1 MKGFLIL
8 LMTAIVVCV
17 GNRTL
22 GVHKHRHG
30 RTGHKPERDTGS
42 ITLKPGTARNKLF
55 PGYGT
60 NFRYIGE
67 VKNGLDR
74 VTVVT
79 SIPIPKYSVIEI
91 KPIVFNNC
99 SEDLWRH
106 GARTRGY
113 PQYEKYDKCNR
124 VLAQARFYQSQ
135 QEELQFLLRQL
146 LTHDLYLVLPELNQT
161 PSMYNYESRK
171 DNRPTDL
178 QNPHKM
184 KFTDE
189 TVNNTAQTR
198 GRRGFGSIL
207 AKAIPDL
214 ITLAIESVSS
224 YIKGKQQQRINTAVE
239 ELRSDDNKINNDLKP
254 YRNEHLMYGRYNL
267 KSLRGII
274 NTINALH
281 KKQNHFEWAVKQKDF
296 NFRKSD
302 MNAVNYNFEVMMYL
316 KNVREEHVVSYREA
330 VKAARDLLNGIA
342 IVTQGRLPRALISD
356 NQLREILGKVDAMV
370 KRNYPDYV
378 LAAKHISHYRD
389 MKMVTFSVDQQAH
402 SLVLTFPAFIKN
414 YKQPPLS
421 LYEVE
426 TVPVPII
433 DKNVKADSYSQV
445 RIEKSYIAAGTDYYI
460 QLRISELLMCKSIRY
475 IYYCE
480 ELFVIKHKSRHSC
493 VSAIFY
499 NLGPATV
506 IKNCKF
512 DYYYNITVPPV
523 ILDGGKDVLL
533 ANFHGPRS
541 LKCSSVNGGLAK
553 PAPENTYAVV
563 NREFL
568 CDCQLDL
575 EHASVLRQ
583 LSSCSK
589 SSSSKMH
596 MKFTINLAFWEMFK
610 KRSPNSASNIQP
622 QYAEEAQTFSVELYD
637 LQIGKLDQPMDLER
651 FMETMDTNGQKIS
664 TVEEREAEQPMQKI
678 MPRWLNNVLVMT
690 CTAMT
695 TVLMIIILVLLTKH
709 FKMKALVS
717 MLAIQTVPPPAEAVN
732 LTAAM
737 MSAMIAPDPAIGTK
751 VVCAYPVA
759 VIWQNILGYL
769 VLIYAIT
776 QFFRP
781 VTWYKGYKYNKKC
794 ALYIF
799 VYDEDHERY
808 SPLKIMSLKGQM
820 HNYRMKYTGEG
831 ISLTLV
837 RSWTYDTM
845 TISWGGVQVM
855 DKSDPINL
863 PTTVTVA
870 LRHKIMTRRIAQQL
884 GEVQYMLK
892 QGSSWHDITDYYRA
906 RKKAVNLRVE
916 LGDRGVTSS
925 PKKVR
930 KEKSHKKT
938 KVQEEPVEV

>member
-1 MKGFLIL
+1 M
-8 LMTAIVVCV
+8 
-17 GNRTL
+17 
-22 GVHKHRHG
+22 
-30 RTGHKPERDTGS
+30 
-42 ITLKPGTARNKLF
+42 
-55 PGYGT
+55 
-60 NFRYIGE
+60 
-67 VKNGLDR
+67 
-74 VTVVT
+74 
-79 SIPIPKYSVIEI
+79 
-91 KPIVFNNC
+91 
-99 SEDLWRH
+99 
-106 GARTRGY
+106 
-113 PQYEKYDKCNR
+113 
-124 VLAQARFYQSQ
+124 AQAKFYQSQ
-135 QEELQFLLRQL
+135 QEDLQFLLRQL
-146 LTHDLYLVLPELNQT
+146 LNHDLYSVLPELNQT
-161 PSMYNYESRK
+161 PSMYKYEPSY
-171 DNRPTDL
+171 NIRPADL
-178 QNPHKM
+178 LNPHKM
-184 KFTDE
+184 KLTAE
-189 TVNNTAQTR
+189 TVNDTAQVR

-207 AKAIPDL
+207 AKAIPGL

-224 YIKGKQQQRINTAVE
+224 YIKGKQQWRINTAVE
-239 ELRSDDNKINNDLKP
+239 ELTSDDNKIKNDLKQ
-254 YRNEHLMYGRYNL
+254 YRNELLMYGRYNL

-281 KKQNHFEWAVKQKDF
+281 KKQNHFDWAVKQKDF

-316 KNVREEHVVSYREA
+316 KNVRGEHVVTYREA
-330 VKAARDLLNGIA
+330 VKATRDLLDGIA

-402 SLVLTFPAFIKN
+402 SLILTFPAFIKN

-480 ELFVIKHKSRHSC
+480 ELFVIKHKSRHNC

-506 IKNCKF
+506 TKNCRF
-512 DYYYNITVPPV
+512 DYYYNTTVPPV
-523 ILDGGKDVLL
+523 ILDGGRDVLL

-583 LSSCSK
+583 LRSCSK

-622 QYAEEAQTFSVELYD
+622 QYAEEVQTFSVDLYD
-637 LQIGKLDQPMDLER
+637 LQIGKLDQPVDLER
-651 FMETMDTNGQKIS
+651 FMETMGTNGQKIS
-664 TVEEREAEQPMQKI
+664 TIEEREAEQPMQKI
-678 MPRWLNNVLVMT
+678 MPRWLNNILVMT

-695 TVLMIIILVLLTKH
+695 TVLLIIILVLLAKH

-717 MLAIQTVPPPAEAVN
+717 MLAIQTVPPPAKAVN
-732 LTAAM
+732 FTAAM

-769 VLIYAIT
+769 VLAYAIT

-781 VTWYKGYKYNKKC
+781 VTWCKGYKYNKKC

-863 PTTVTVA
+863 PATVTVA

-892 QGSSWHDITDYYRA
+892 QGSS
-906 RKKAVNLRVE
+906 
-916 LGDRGVTSS
+916 
-925 PKKVR
+925 
-930 KEKSHKKT
+930 
-938 KVQEEPVEV
+938 

>member
-1 MKGFLIL
+1 
-8 LMTAIVVCV
+8 
-17 GNRTL
+17 
-22 GVHKHRHG
+22 
-30 RTGHKPERDTGS
+30 
-42 ITLKPGTARNKLF
+42 
-55 PGYGT
+55 
-60 NFRYIGE
+60 
-67 VKNGLDR
+67 
-74 VTVVT
+74 
-79 SIPIPKYSVIEI
+79 
-91 KPIVFNNC
+91 
-99 SEDLWRH
+99 
-106 GARTRGY
+106 
-113 PQYEKYDKCNR
+113 
-124 VLAQARFYQSQ
+124 
-135 QEELQFLLRQL
+135 
-146 LTHDLYLVLPELNQT
+146 
-161 PSMYNYESRK
+161 
-171 DNRPTDL
+171 
-178 QNPHKM
+178 M

-207 AKAIPDL
+207 AKAIPGL
-214 ITLAIESVSS
+214 ITLVIETVRS
-224 YIKGKQQQRINTAVE
+224 YIKGRQQQRINTAVE
-239 ELRSDDNKINNDLKP
+239 ELRSDDNNIKNDLKQ
-254 YRNEHLMYGRYNL
+254 YRNELLMYGRYNL

-402 SLVLTFPAFIKN
+402 SLILTFPAFIKN

-445 RIEKSYIAAGTDYYI
+445 RIEKSYIAARTDYYI

-523 ILDGGKDVLL
+523 ILDGGRDVLL

-637 LQIGKLDQPMDLER
+637 LQIGKLDQPIDLER
-651 FMETMDTNGQKIS
+651 FMETMDTNGQKMP

-678 MPRWLNNVLVMT
+678 IPRWLNNVLVMT
-690 CTAMT
+690 CTVMT
-695 TVLMIIILVLLTKH
+695 TVLMIIILVLLAKH

-751 VVCAYPVA
+751 VVCAYPVT

-781 VTWYKGYKYNKKC
+781 VTWYKGYKYTKKY

-916 LGDRGVTSS
+916 SGDRGVTSS

-938 KVQEEPVEV
+938 KVPEEPVEV

>member
-8 LMTAIVVCV
+8 LVTAIVVCV
-17 GNRTL
+17 GNRTQE
-22 GVHKHRHG
+22 VHKHRHG
-30 RTGHKPERDTGS
+30 KNGHKPERDTGS
-42 ITLKPGTARNKLF
+42 ITLKPGTVKNKLF

-79 SIPIPKYSVIEI
+79 SIPIPKYSDIEI
-91 KPIVFNNC
+91 RPIVFNNC
-99 SEDLWRH
+99 TEDLWRH

-113 PQYEKYDKCNR
+113 PQYETYDKCN
-124 VLAQARFYQSQ
+124 
-135 QEELQFLLRQL
+135 
-146 LTHDLYLVLPELNQT
+146 
-161 PSMYNYESRK
+161 
-171 DNRPTDL
+171 
-178 QNPHKM
+178 
-184 KFTDE
+184 
-189 TVNNTAQTR
+189 
-198 GRRGFGSIL
+198 
-207 AKAIPDL
+207 
-214 ITLAIESVSS
+214 
-224 YIKGKQQQRINTAVE
+224 
-239 ELRSDDNKINNDLKP
+239 
-254 YRNEHLMYGRYNL
+254 
-267 KSLRGII
+267 
-274 NTINALH
+274 
-281 KKQNHFEWAVKQKDF
+281 
-296 NFRKSD
+296 
-302 MNAVNYNFEVMMYL
+302 
-316 KNVREEHVVSYREA
+316 
-330 VKAARDLLNGIA
+330 
-342 IVTQGRLPRALISD
+342 
-356 NQLREILGKVDAMV
+356 
-370 KRNYPDYV
+370 
-378 LAAKHISHYRD
+378 
-389 MKMVTFSVDQQAH
+389 
-402 SLVLTFPAFIKN
+402 
-414 YKQPPLS
+414 
-421 LYEVE
+421 
-426 TVPVPII
+426 
-433 DKNVKADSYSQV
+433 
-445 RIEKSYIAAGTDYYI
+445 
-460 QLRISELLMCKSIRY
+460 
-475 IYYCE
+475 
-480 ELFVIKHKSRHSC
+480 
-493 VSAIFY
+493 
-499 NLGPATV
+499 
-506 IKNCKF
+506 
-512 DYYYNITVPPV
+512 YYYNITVPPV
-523 ILDGGKDVLL
+523 ILDGGRDVLL

-568 CDCQLDL
+568 CDCQLDV

-610 KRSPNSASNIQP
+610 KRSPKSTSNIQP
-622 QYAEEAQTFSVELYD
+622 QYAEEVQTFSVDLYD
-637 LQIGKLDQPMDLER
+637 LQIGKLDQPIDLER
-651 FMETMDTNGQKIS
+651 FIETMDTNGQKIS

-695 TVLMIIILVLLTKH
+695 TVLMIIILVLLAKH

-769 VLIYAIT
+769 VLVYAIT

-781 VTWYKGYKYNKKC
+781 VTWCKGYKYNKKC

-845 TISWGGVQVM
+845 TIGWGGVQVM

-863 PTTVTVA
+863 PATVTVA

-916 LGDRGVTSS
+916 SGDRGVTSS
-925 PKKVR
+925 PKKDR

>member
-1 MKGFLIL
+1 M
-8 LMTAIVVCV
+8 
-17 GNRTL
+17 
-22 GVHKHRHG
+22 
-30 RTGHKPERDTGS
+30 
-42 ITLKPGTARNKLF
+42 
-55 PGYGT
+55 
-60 NFRYIGE
+60 
-67 VKNGLDR
+67 
-74 VTVVT
+74 
-79 SIPIPKYSVIEI
+79 
-91 KPIVFNNC
+91 
-99 SEDLWRH
+99 
-106 GARTRGY
+106 
-113 PQYEKYDKCNR
+113 
-124 VLAQARFYQSQ
+124 
-135 QEELQFLLRQL
+135 
-146 LTHDLYLVLPELNQT
+146 THDLYSVLPELNQT
-161 PSMYNYESRK
+161 PSMYNYEPRK
-171 DNRPTDL
+171 NNRPADL
-178 QNPHKM
+178 PNPHRM

-189 TVNNTAQTR
+189 TVNNTAQVR

-207 AKAIPDL
+207 AKAIPGL
-214 ITLAIESVSS
+214 NTLAIESVSS

-239 ELRSDDNKINNDLKP
+239 ELRSDDNKIKNDLKQ
-254 YRNEHLMYGRYNL
+254 YRNELLMYGRYNL

-316 KNVREEHVVSYREA
+316 KNVMEEHVVTYREA
-330 VKAARDLLNGIA
+330 VKATRDLLDGIA

-378 LAAKHISHYRD
+378 LATKHISHYRD
-389 MKMVTFSVDQQAH
+389 MKMVTFSVDQQTH
-402 SLVLTFPAFIKN
+402 SLILTFPAFIKN

-460 QLRISELLMCKSIRY
+460 QLRISELLMCKSIRH

-506 IKNCKF
+506 TNNCRF
-512 DYYYNITVPPV
+512 DYYYNITIPPV
-523 ILDGGKDVLL
+523 ILDGGRDVLL

-596 MKFTINLAFWEMFK
+596 MKFTVNLAFWEMFK
-610 KRSPNSASNIQP
+610 NRSPNSASNTQP
-622 QYAEEAQTFSVELYD
+622 QYAEEVQTFSVDLYD
-637 LQIGKLDQPMDLER
+637 LQIGKLDQPVDLEKL
-651 FMETMDTNGQKIS
+651 METMDTNGKKIS

-695 TVLMIIILVLLTKH
+695 TVLMIIILLLLAKH

-769 VLIYAIT
+769 VLVYAIT

-781 VTWYKGYKYNKKC
+781 VTWCKGYKYNKKC

-820 HNYRMKYTGEG
+820 HNYRMKYTVEG

-916 LGDRGVTSS
+916 SGDRGVTSS

>member
-8 LMTAIVVCV
+8 LVTAIVVCV
-17 GNRTL
+17 GNRTQ

-30 RTGHKPERDTGS
+30 KNGLKPERDTGS
-42 ITLKPGTARNKLF
+42 ITLKPGIANNKLF

-79 SIPIPKYSVIEI
+79 SIPIPKYSDVQIG
-91 KPIVFNNC
+91 PIVFNNC
-99 SEDLWRH
+99 TEDLWRH

-113 PQYEKYDKCNR
+113 PQHETYNKCNR
-124 VLAQARFYQSQ
+124 VLAQAKFYQSQ

-146 LTHDLYLVLPELNQT
+146 LNHDLYSVLPELNQT
-161 PSMYNYESRK
+161 PSMYNYEPSY
-171 DNRPTDL
+171 NIRPANLPD
-178 QNPHKM
+178 PHKI
-184 KFTDE
+184 KLTAE
-189 TVNNTAQTR
+189 TVNDTAEVR
-198 GRRGFGSIL
+198 ERRGFGGIL
-207 AKAIPDL
+207 AKAIPGL

-239 ELRSDDNKINNDLKP
+239 KLRNDDNKIKNDLKL
-254 YRNEHLMYGRYNL
+254 YRNELLMYGRYNL

-281 KKQNHFEWAVKQKDF
+281 DKQNHFEWAVKQKDF

-302 MNAVNYNFEVMMYL
+302 MDAVNYNFEVMMYM
-316 KNVREEHVVSYREA
+316 KNVREEHVVTYREA
-330 VKAARDLLNGIA
+330 VKATRDLLDGIA

-378 LAAKHISHYRD
+378 LAAKHFSHYRD
-389 MKMVTFSVDQQAH
+389 MKMVTFAVDQQAH
-402 SLVLTFPAFIKN
+402 SLILTFLAFIKN

-445 RIEKSYIAAGTDYYI
+445 RIEKDYIAAGTDYYI
-460 QLRISELLMCKSIRY
+460 QLRISELLMCKSIRH

-480 ELFVIKHKSRHSC
+480 KLFVIKHKSRHSC

-506 IKNCKF
+506 TKNCKF

-523 ILDGGKDVLL
+523 ILDGGRNVLL
-533 ANFHGPRS
+533 FHGPRS

-553 PAPENTYAVV
+553 PAPENTYAGV
-563 NREFL
+563 NRGFL

-589 SSSSKMH
+589 SSTSKMH

-610 KRSPNSASNIQP
+610 KRSPNGASNTQP
-622 QYAEEAQTFSVELYD
+622 QYAEEVQSFSVDLYD
-637 LQIGKLDQPMDLER
+637 LQIGKLDQPVDLEK
-651 FMETMDTNGQKIS
+651 FMETIGTNGQRMS
-664 TVEEREAEQPMQKI
+664 TIEEREAEQPMQKI
-678 MPRWLNNVLVMT
+678 MPRWLNNILVMT

-695 TVLMIIILVLLTKH
+695 TVLMIIILVLLAKH
-709 FKMKALVS
+709 FKMKTLVS

-751 VVCAYPVA
+751 VVCVYPVA
-759 VIWQNILGYL
+759 VIWQIYL
-769 VLIYAIT
+769 DI
-776 QFFRP
+776 
-781 VTWYKGYKYNKKC
+781 WY
-794 ALYIF
+794 
-799 VYDEDHERY
+799 
-808 SPLKIMSLKGQM
+808 
-820 HNYRMKYTGEG
+820 
-831 ISLTLV
+831 
-837 RSWTYDTM
+837 
-845 TISWGGVQVM
+845 
-855 DKSDPINL
+855 
-863 PTTVTVA
+863 
-870 LRHKIMTRRIAQQL
+870 
-884 GEVQYMLK
+884 
-892 QGSSWHDITDYYRA
+892 
-906 RKKAVNLRVE
+906 
-916 LGDRGVTSS
+916 
-925 PKKVR
+925 
-930 KEKSHKKT
+930 
-938 KVQEEPVEV
+938 

>member
-1 MKGFLIL
+1 MVG
-8 LMTAIVVCV
+8 TIV
-17 GNRTL
+17 
-22 GVHKHRHG
+22 
-30 RTGHKPERDTGS
+30 
-42 ITLKPGTARNKLF
+42 
-55 PGYGT
+55 
-60 NFRYIGE
+60 
-67 VKNGLDR
+67 
-74 VTVVT
+74 
-79 SIPIPKYSVIEI
+79 
-91 KPIVFNNC
+91 
-99 SEDLWRH
+99 
-106 GARTRGY
+106 
-113 PQYEKYDKCNR
+113 
-124 VLAQARFYQSQ
+124 
-135 QEELQFLLRQL
+135 
-146 LTHDLYLVLPELNQT
+146 
-161 PSMYNYESRK
+161 
-171 DNRPTDL
+171 
-178 QNPHKM
+178 
-184 KFTDE
+184 
-189 TVNNTAQTR
+189 
-198 GRRGFGSIL
+198 
-207 AKAIPDL
+207 
-214 ITLAIESVSS
+214 
-224 YIKGKQQQRINTAVE
+224 
-239 ELRSDDNKINNDLKP
+239 
-254 YRNEHLMYGRYNL
+254 

-281 KKQNHFEWAVKQKDF
+281 DKQTYFERAVKQKEF

-302 MNAVNYNFEVMMYL
+302 MDAVNYNFEVMMYM
-316 KNVREEHVVSYREA
+316 KNVREEHVVTYREA
-330 VKAARDLLNGIA
+330 VKAAREFLDQIA
-342 IVTQGRLPRALISD
+342 IVTQGRLPRSLISD

-389 MKMVTFSVDQQAH
+389 IKMITFSVDQQAH
-402 SLVLTFPAFIKN
+402 SLIVTFPAFIKN

-426 TVPVPII
+426 TVPVLII
-433 DKNVKADSYSQV
+433 DKNIKANSYSQV

-460 QLRISELLMCKSIRY
+460 QLRISELLMCKSIRH

-499 NLGPATV
+499 NLGPAT
-506 IKNCKF
+506 ITKNCKF
-512 DYYYNITVPPV
+512 DYYYNTTVPPV
-523 ILDGGKDVLL
+523 ILDGGRDVLL
-533 ANFHGPRS
+533 ANFHGPRA

-589 SSSSKMH
+589 SSTSKMH
-596 MKFTINLAFWEMFK
+596 MKFSINMAFWEMFN

-622 QYAEEAQTFSVELYD
+622 QYTEEVQTFSEV
-637 LQIGKLDQPMDLER
+637 
-651 FMETMDTNGQKIS
+651 
-664 TVEEREAEQPMQKI
+664 
-678 MPRWLNNVLVMT
+678 
-690 CTAMT
+690 T
-695 TVLMIIILVLLTKH
+695 TVLMIIILVLLAKH

-717 MLAIQTVPPPAEAVN
+717 MIAIQTVPPPVEAVH
-732 LTAAM
+732 LTTAM
-737 MSAMIAPDPAIGTK
+737 MSALIAPDPAIGTK
-751 VVCAYPVA
+751 VVCAYPVV

-769 VLIYAIT
+769 VLAYAIT

-781 VTWYKGYKYNKKC
+781 VTWCKGYKYNKKC

-837 RSWTYDTM
+837 RLWTCDTM

-863 PTTVTVA
+863 PATVTVA

-906 RKKAVNLRVE
+906 RKKAVNLKVE
-916 LGDRGVTSS
+916 SGEKGVTSS

-938 KVQEEPVEV
+938 KVHEEPVDV

>member
-1 MKGFLIL
+1 
-8 LMTAIVVCV
+8 
-17 GNRTL
+17 
-22 GVHKHRHG
+22 
-30 RTGHKPERDTGS
+30 
-42 ITLKPGTARNKLF
+42 
-55 PGYGT
+55 
-60 NFRYIGE
+60 
-67 VKNGLDR
+67 
-74 VTVVT
+74 
-79 SIPIPKYSVIEI
+79 
-91 KPIVFNNC
+91 
-99 SEDLWRH
+99 
-106 GARTRGY
+106 
-113 PQYEKYDKCNR
+113 
-124 VLAQARFYQSQ
+124 
-135 QEELQFLLRQL
+135 
-146 LTHDLYLVLPELNQT
+146 
-161 PSMYNYESRK
+161 MYNYEPRK
-171 DNRPTDL
+171 NNRPADL
-178 QNPHKM
+178 PNPHRM

-189 TVNNTAQTR
+189 TVNNTAQVR

-207 AKAIPDL
+207 AKAIPGL
-214 ITLAIESVSS
+214 ITLAIESVRS

-239 ELRSDDNKINNDLKP
+239 ELRSDDNKIKNDLKQ
-254 YRNEHLMYGRYNL
+254 YRNELLMYGRYNL

-316 KNVREEHVVSYREA
+316 KNVKEEHVVTYREA
-330 VKAARDLLNGIA
+330 VKATRDLLDGIA

-402 SLVLTFPAFIKN
+402 SLILTFPAFIKN

-445 RIEKSYIAAGTDYYI
+445 RIEKSYIAAGTDYCI
-460 QLRISELLMCKSIRY
+460 QLRISELLMCKSIRH

-499 NLGPATV
+499 SLGPATV
-506 IKNCKF
+506 TNNCRF

-523 ILDGGKDVLL
+523 ILDGGRDVLL

-568 CDCQLDL
+568 YDCQLHL

-610 KRSPNSASNIQP
+610 KRSPNSASNTQP
-622 QYAEEAQTFSVELYD
+622 QYAEEVQTFSVDLYD
-637 LQIGKLDQPMDLER
+637 LQIGKLDQPVDLEKL
-651 FMETMDTNGQKIS
+651 METMDTNGKKIS

-695 TVLMIIILVLLTKH
+695 TVLMIIILVLLAKH
-709 FKMKALVS
+709 FKMKAFVS

-769 VLIYAIT
+769 VLVYAIT

-781 VTWYKGYKYNKKC
+781 VTGCKGYKYNKKC

-845 TISWGGVQVM
+845 TTSWGGVQVM

-916 LGDRGVTSS
+916 SGDRGVTSS

>member
-1 MKGFLIL
+1 M
-8 LMTAIVVCV
+8 
-17 GNRTL
+17 
-22 GVHKHRHG
+22 
-30 RTGHKPERDTGS
+30 
-42 ITLKPGTARNKLF
+42 
-55 PGYGT
+55 
-60 NFRYIGE
+60 
-67 VKNGLDR
+67 
-74 VTVVT
+74 
-79 SIPIPKYSVIEI
+79 
-91 KPIVFNNC
+91 
-99 SEDLWRH
+99 
-106 GARTRGY
+106 
-113 PQYEKYDKCNR
+113 
-124 VLAQARFYQSQ
+124 AQAKFYQSQ

-146 LTHDLYLVLPELNQT
+146 LNHDLYSVLPELNQT
-161 PSMYNYESRK
+161 PSMYKYEPSYN
-171 DNRPTDL
+171 NRPAKLPD
-178 QNPHKM
+178 PHKT
-184 KFTDE
+184 KL
-189 TVNNTAQTR
+189 TAQTVNDTAQVR

-207 AKAIPDL
+207 AKAIPGL

-239 ELRSDDNKINNDLKP
+239 ELRSDDNKIKNDLKQ
-254 YRNEHLMYGRYNL
+254 YTNELLMYGRYNL

-281 KKQNHFEWAVKQKDF
+281 KKQNHFEWAVEQKDF

-302 MNAVNYNFEVMMYL
+302 MDAVNYNFEVMMYM
-316 KNVREEHVVSYREA
+316 KNVREEHVVTYREA
-330 VKAARDLLNGIA
+330 VKATRDLLDGIA

-356 NQLREILGKVDAMV
+356 NQLREILGKVDAMA

-378 LAAKHISHYRD
+378 LAAKHISHYTD
-389 MKMVTFSVDQQAH
+389 MKMVTFFVDQQAH
-402 SLVLTFPAFIKN
+402 SLILTFPAFIKN

-433 DKNVKADSYSQV
+433 DKNIKADSYSQV

-460 QLRISELLMCKSIRY
+460 QLRISELLMWKSIRY

-506 IKNCKF
+506 TKNCRF
-512 DYYYNITVPPV
+512 DYYYNTTVPPV
-523 ILDGGKDVLL
+523 ILDGGRDVLL

-553 PAPENTYAVV
+553 PAPDNTYAVV

-583 LSSCSK
+583 LTSCSK

-622 QYAEEAQTFSVELYD
+622 QYAEEVQAFSVDLYD
-637 LQIGKLDQPMDLER
+637 LQIGKLDQPIDLEK
-651 FMETMDTNGQKIS
+651 FMETMGTNGQKI
-664 TVEEREAEQPMQKI
+664 TTIEEREAEQPMQKI
-678 MPRWLNNVLVMT
+678 MPRWLNNILVMT

-695 TVLMIIILVLLTKH
+695 TVLMVIILVLLAKH

-751 VVCAYPVA
+751 VVCISSGCNMAKYTWVPCA
-759 VIWQNILGYL
+759 GLCHYTIFQTSYL
-769 VLIYAIT
+769 VQRI
-776 QFFRP
+776 Q
-781 VTWYKGYKYNKKC
+781 
-794 ALYIF
+794 
-799 VYDEDHERY
+799 
-808 SPLKIMSLKGQM
+808 
-820 HNYRMKYTGEG
+820 
-831 ISLTLV
+831 
-837 RSWTYDTM
+837 
-845 TISWGGVQVM
+845 VQ
-855 DKSDPINL
+855 
-863 PTTVTVA
+863 
-870 LRHKIMTRRIAQQL
+870 
-884 GEVQYMLK
+884 
-892 QGSSWHDITDYYRA
+892 
-906 RKKAVNLRVE
+906 
-916 LGDRGVTSS
+916 
-925 PKKVR
+925 
-930 KEKSHKKT
+930 
-938 KVQEEPVEV
+938 

>member
-8 LMTAIVVCV
+8 LVTAIVVCV
-17 GNRTL
+17 GNRTR
-22 GVHKHRHG
+22 GVHKQRHG
-30 RTGHKPERDTGS
+30 RTGQKPERDTGS

-79 SIPIPKYSVIEI
+79 SIPIPKYSDIEI

-99 SEDLWRH
+99 TEDLWRH
-106 GARTRGY
+106 GARTKGY
-113 PQYEKYDKCNR
+113 PQYETYDKCNR
-124 VLAQARFYQSQ
+124 VLAQARFYRSQ

-146 LTHDLYLVLPELNQT
+146 LTHDLYSVLPELNQT

-171 DNRPTDL
+171 NNRPTDL
-178 QNPHKM
+178 QNPHEM

-207 AKAIPDL
+207 AKAIPGL

-224 YIKGKQQQRINTAVE
+224 YIKSRQQQRINTAVK
-239 ELRSDDNKINNDLKP
+239 ELRSDDNKIKNDLKQ
-254 YRNEHLMYGRYNL
+254 YRNELLMYGRYNL

-330 VKAARDLLNGIA
+330 AKAARDLLNGIA

-402 SLVLTFPAFIKN
+402 SLIVTFPAFIKN

-426 TVPVPII
+426 TVPVPIF

-445 RIEKSYIAAGTDYYI
+445 RIEKSYIAVGTDYYI

-523 ILDGGKDVLL
+523 ILDGGRDVLL

-568 CDCQLDL
+568 CDCQLDM

-637 LQIGKLDQPMDLER
+637 LQIEKLDQPMDLER

-690 CTAMT
+690 CTVMT
-695 TVLMIIILVLLTKH
+695 TVLMIIILVLLAKH

-717 MLAIQTVPPPAEAVN
+717 MLAIQTVPPPA
-732 LTAAM
+732 
-737 MSAMIAPDPAIGTK
+737 
-751 VVCAYPVA
+751 
-759 VIWQNILGYL
+759 
-769 VLIYAIT
+769 
-776 QFFRP
+776 
-781 VTWYKGYKYNKKC
+781 
-794 ALYIF
+794 
-799 VYDEDHERY
+799 
-808 SPLKIMSLKGQM
+808 
-820 HNYRMKYTGEG
+820 
-831 ISLTLV
+831 
-837 RSWTYDTM
+837 
-845 TISWGGVQVM
+845 
-855 DKSDPINL
+855 
-863 PTTVTVA
+863 
-870 LRHKIMTRRIAQQL
+870 
-884 GEVQYMLK
+884 
-892 QGSSWHDITDYYRA
+892 
-906 RKKAVNLRVE
+906 
-916 LGDRGVTSS
+916 
-925 PKKVR
+925 
-930 KEKSHKKT
+930 
-938 KVQEEPVEV
+938 